1 MIERVFIREHRRNL
15 SNVEENV
22 NLISHVFFFLS
33 FLESRRKVE
42 IILWQINKFRVHLHP
57 RQFNNSKMT
66 RSDGGG
72 LGVEAGKA
80 RPEATWRCTGSVI

>member
-1 MIERVFIREHRRNL
+1 MEIIILLQIER
-15 SNVEENV
+15 
-22 NLISHVFFFLS
+22 
-33 FLESRRKVE
+33 
-42 IILWQINKFRVHLHP
+42 FRVHLHP
-57 RQFNNSKMT
+57 RQFNNSKIT